1 MTDKKVRIAAYGMAA
16 VMAASTMSINVQ
28 AVKLSDVLPSAGIGV
43 VFSDGVTLAQ
53 IQEKVLAEAKQDE
66 SMKLSV
72 SEMKA
77 YLEENFPETYPKGY
91 FKAQEKTA

>member
-16 VMAASTMSINVQ
+16 VMAASTMSINAQ

-72 SEMKA
+72 SDNDDFSQCRK
-77 YLEENFPETYPKGY
+77 NGGG
-91 FKAQEKTA
+91 TAGACTD